1 MYAIYYDGATLF
13 DTYLGIEVLDPSL
26 TLEVSVAGTL
36 KFSIPPGHPLYKR
49 LAKMSSVK
57 EVTVLD
63 DGVEIFR
70 GRVLTAGEESN
81 SIQHIEVEGQLAY
94 LNDVRIRPYGTYE
107 DVPDEGEDPAWTII
121 APNDRHSYADWLIE
135 QYNLYTDGTKKFSI
149 RTNDLPAQSIVRSA
163 TTKPTF
169 RQEIIDKL
177 VDPFDCCIIAS
188 YQKGTRYIDFLSDG
202 SRTSTQK
209 IEFGKNL
216 LDFSHT
222 ASAVDVI
229 TCIIPEGTTSE
240 NSETFGIDAYP
251 DGSIIDGV
259 TKQGDRVFLEEG
271 LVLYGTIE
279 DTRSYDAEDVN
290 SLATQVANDILTQP
304 LNIDSVEITAFDLGL
319 VDPTVEKIRLGEW
332 VTISGQPYGFSAQ
345 MMCIKIECDL
355 ASPGNTKYTFGA
367 EIPSLSTRNKSTVSR
382 IRVQGEELITKTSAI
397 SAEAKAAAKKADAA
411 VVASWDE
418 YAVSSSNRDP
428 PLDGWSTVT
437 PVWTDNNYIWRRA
450 VTSYGDGTTVEG
462 VPACMTGNAGASGE
476 DATVVLIDSS
486 NGNAFKNNS
495 VSTTLRAIVF
505 HGATRITTIDALK
518 VEYGSTA
525 RIEWS
530 WQRLGEG
537 RFGVISADDTR
548 LSESGMALTISPADV
563 DEKTNFA
570 VDLKTD

>member
-1 MYAIYYDGATLF
+1 MYTIYYDGTTLF
-13 DTYLGIEVLDPSL
+13 DMYLGIEVLDPSL

-36 KFSIPPGHPLYKR
+36 KFSIPPGHSLYKR
-49 LAKMSSVK
+49 LVKMSPIR
-57 EVTVLD
+57 EITVLD

-70 GRVLTAGEESN
+70 GRVLTAGEELN
-81 SIQHIEVEGQLAY
+81 SVQQIEVEGQLAY
-94 LNDVRIRPYGTYE
+94 LNDIRIRPYGTFE
-107 DVPDEGEDPAWTII
+107 DIPAEGEDPAWTII
-121 APNDRHSYADWLIE
+121 APNDRHSYADWLVE
-135 QYNLYTDGTKKFSI
+135 QYNIYADGTKRFKI
-149 RTNDLPAQSIVRSA
+149 GKNDLPAQLIVGSA

-177 VDPFDCCIIAS
+177 VDPFNCCIIAS
-188 YQKGTRYIDFLSDG
+188 YQNGTRYIDFLSDG

-279 DTRSYDAEDVN
+279 DTRSYDAEDVD

-304 LNIDSVEITAFDLGL
+304 LQIDSVEITAFDLGL

-332 VTISGQPYGFSAQ
+332 VTISGRPYGFSAQ

-367 EIPSLSTRNKSTVSR
+367 EIPSLSTRNNSTVSR

-411 VVASWDE
+411 VINSTPE
-418 YAVSSSNRDP
+418 YSVNESPTEAP
-428 PLDGWSTVT
+428 TTGWSSDQ
-437 PVWTDNNYIWRRA
+437 PSWSEGKYIWIRY
-450 VTSYGDGTTVEG
+450 VNEKGDGSIEISS
-462 VPACMTGNAGASGE
+462 PALMTGNAGES
-476 DATVVLIDSS
+476 ATLVKIDSS
-486 NGNAFKNNS
+486 RGLVFKNNS
-495 VSTTLRAIVF
+495 VNTILEAVVFFGSRRISTIGELKEVYGLMAYISWEWKRIDDTVF
-505 HGATRITTIDALK
+505 HPISIDDPRIGNDSFTFT
-518 VEYGSTA
+518 VS
-525 RIEWS
+525 S
-530 WQRLGEG
+530 
-537 RFGVISADDTR
+537 S
-548 LSESGMALTISPADV
+548 DV
-563 DEKTNFA
+563 DVKTVFQA
-570 VDLKTD
+570 SLET